1 MFWTVFWML
10 MCGHA
15 LADFPLQTPDMAKGK
30 NYTIDPAH
38 NAVPWYYWLASHC
51 FVHGLS
57 VTLLTGSVYLGFAE
71 FLLHGVLD
79 WAKCAKL
86 TTIHFDQLAHTACKA
101 LWAMVLTSFAGQ
113 L

>member
-57 VTLLTGSVYLGFAE
+57 VTLSPAFLASENSSAESASSRRSPHAPECSCSRCRSRAVASTRSSDTTG
-71 FLLHGVLD
+71 
-79 WAKCAKL
+79 
-86 TTIHFDQLAHTACKA
+86 
-101 LWAMVLTSFAGQ
+101 
-113 L
+113 